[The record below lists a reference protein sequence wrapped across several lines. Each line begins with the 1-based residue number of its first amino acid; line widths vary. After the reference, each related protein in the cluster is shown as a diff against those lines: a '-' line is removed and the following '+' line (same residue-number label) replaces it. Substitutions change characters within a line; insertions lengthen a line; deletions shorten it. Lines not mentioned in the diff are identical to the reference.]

1 MGLGELTGG
10 EWIAAIAALG
20 GFAAWMTA
28 MWIRVG
34 RILQRIDD
42 FAGDQTLLKKQ
53 TADHETRITR
63 LEVISERSR

>member
-1 MGLGELTGG
+1 MGLSELTLG
-10 EWIAAIAALG
+10 EALAALAALG

-28 MWIRVG
+28 LWIRVG

-42 FAGDQTLLKKQ
+42 VAGDQTLLKKQ